1 MVERN
6 LTALL
11 RATQVDAQHGTLP
24 QAPLTALRQD
34 SRDIQPGDCF
44 VAVPGF
50 TVDGHSFLEQAVGA
64 GAVALVVQADH
75 APSWNAHQ
83 AGEVPLIVVPD
94 TRIALA
100 DLAAAFHDFPAR
112 KLTVI
117 GVTGTDGKTTTTYLV
132 QSILEAAGRPCGL
145 IGGVQFKIGDDW
157 RTNTLTQ
164 TSLEAD
170 RIQGLLAEM
179 VEAGQTHVVM
189 EATSHGLALHRH
201 DHCEFDIAVFTGLSD
216 DHLDFHGDR
225 ESYLDAKL
233 NLFRALDSASDKGVA
248 KTGVAPHKDP
258 HLDAIHGAT
267 SAPILSFGLENQGND
282 ISASDLVAG
291 PRGTAFRVVFA
302 GGALGTNLRLP
313 AQFNVRNALAAT
325 GAAVALGVP
334 IGPIADGIAALPGVP
349 GRMEQ
354 IDAGQPFQVIVDAAA
369 TEAALRTV
377 LQELR
382 PLVQGRLI
390 VVFGC
395 AGERDIARGE
405 GMGRVAAEL
414 ADYAVLTNENPR
426 SADPQEI
433 VAAIA
438 NAMRDAGAKAGV
450 DFEEVADRREAIARG
465 FDLATANDLVLV
477 AGKGAE
483 QTMIFADHTDS
494 WDDRDV
500 VRDLLR
506 YNGYSA

>member
-1 MVERN
+1 MPDRS
-6 LTALL
+6 LDDLLALAAIEVNA
-11 RATQVDAQHGTLP
+11 RCFPLP
-24 QAPLTALRQD
+24 DPVAAVRQD
-34 SRDIQPGDCF
+34 SRDVQPGDCF

-50 TVDGHSFLEQAVGA
+50 TVDGHDFIDQALQA
-64 GAVALVVQADH
+64 GATAVVVQTDRYERWDH
-75 APSWNAHQ
+75 HDDWPFVA
-83 AGEVPLIVVPD
+83 VPN

-145 IGGVQFKIGDDW
+145 IGGVQFKVGDDW
-157 RTNTLTQ
+157 RMNTLTQ
-164 TSLEAD
+164 TSPEAD

-201 DHCEFDIAVFTGLSD
+201 DHCEFDVAVFTGLSD

-233 NLFRALDSASDKGVA
+233 NLFRALDSSQDKGVA
-248 KTGVAPHKDP
+248 KTGVAPQGDP
-258 HLDAIHGAT
+258 HLDAIRGAT

-282 ISASDLVAG
+282 ISASDLVVG

-313 AQFNVRNALAAT
+313 ARFNVRNALAAT

-369 TEAALRTV
+369 TEAALGTV

-382 PLVQGRLI
+382 PLVEGRLI

-405 GMGRVAAEL
+405 GMGRAAAEL

-438 NAMRDAGAKAGV
+438 EAMRDAGAKAGA
-450 DFEEVADRREAIARG
+450 DFEEIPDRREAIARG
-465 FDLATANDLVLV
+465 LTLATANDLVLV

-483 QTMIFADHTDS
+483 QTMIFAYHTDP
-494 WDDRDV
+494 WDDRHV

-506 YNGYSA
+506 HNGYSA